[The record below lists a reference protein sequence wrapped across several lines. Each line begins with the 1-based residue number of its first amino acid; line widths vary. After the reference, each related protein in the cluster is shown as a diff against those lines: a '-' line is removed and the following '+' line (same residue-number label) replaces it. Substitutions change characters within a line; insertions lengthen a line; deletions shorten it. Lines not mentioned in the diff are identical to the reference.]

1 MPVETLLRE
10 AGKVLLL
17 ENREPDIRI
26 EGGKVV
32 DSPIMH
38 GENEEKSV
46 GGINPKY
53 IQGNRKFS
61 QEAQTK
67 QGLEDLKSIG
77 TERIKQITCICC
89 ENIFGDHSHKELL
102 RCIQLM
108 QNTNCAWGYELSEYK
123 AIEQNQIQ
131 DLRKQQESSI
141 NEDKENMK
149 KLSEHE
155 SGHSGWK
162 EVDMSQEGEKEMLD
176 KIRGN
181 MDGHESDIDKPTKID
196 MDELDEKGS
205 TMFETKDEDG
215 NSMIVEA
222 IDAES
227 DLGKKI
233 LKEQEEKKKH
243 GKSN

>member
-1 MPVETLLRE
+1 MLQGTLLR
-10 AGKVLLL
+10 AVGKVLLL
-17 ENREPDIRI
+17 ANRKPDIRI

-32 DSPIMH
+32 DSPLMRQ
-38 GENEEKSV
+38 ENEEKSV

-67 QGLEDLKSIG
+67 KALDDLKSIG

-89 ENIFGDHSHKELL
+89 EKIFGDHSHKELL

-123 AIEQNQIQ
+123 AIEQDQIR
-131 DLRKQQESSI
+131 DLRKKQE
-141 NEDKENMK
+141 EAMLDDKKNMA
-149 KLSEHE
+149 KLSDAD

-162 EVDMSQEGEKEMLD
+162 EVDTSQEGEKEMLD
-176 KIRGN
+176 QIKERMGGMEDAAKIN
-181 MDGHESDIDKPTKID
+181 HEK
-196 MDELDEKGS
+196 ELKEKGS
-205 TMFETKDEDG
+205 TMFETTDEEG
-215 NSMIVEA
+215 RPITVEA
-222 IDAES
+222 IDPES